1 MATHEFKTHRV
12 TELPEALE
20 AYAIYFVAPVAGNA
34 EYVEIYVSS
43 SDGASARRVMNEQ
56 DIQALIDAKD
66 VGEGTSELFVYNTI
80 AERVAPVPAKVVFA
94 YVIDASSDSTV
105 ASGGA
110 SYVFNPASETWSKTS
125 ESESL
130 DLVLNWD
137 KIEGKPTS
145 TSTAIDSAVT
155 DSHKHSNKTELDKIG
170 ENVSGELTYG
180 GVAVSSGV
188 TQWTTTNW

>member
-20 AYAIYFVAPVAGNA
+20 AYAIYFVAPAGGNS

-66 VGEGTSELFVYNTI
+66 VGEGPSELFVYNTI

-105 ASGGA
+105 SSGGA
-110 SYVFNPASETWSKTS
+110 SYVFNPVSETWSKTS

-137 KIEGKPTS
+137 KIEGKPVS

>member
-12 TELPEALE
+12 TELPEVLE
-20 AYAIYFVAPVAGNA
+20 AYAIYFVAPVAGNE

-66 VGEGTSELFVYNTI
+66 VGEGPSELFVYNTI
-80 AERVAPVPAKVVFA
+80 AERGAPVPAKVVFA

-105 ASGGA
+105 TSGGA
-110 SYVFNPASETWSKTS
+110 SYVFNPVSETWSKTS

-155 DSHKHSNKTELDKIG
+155 DSHKHGNKTELDKIG

>member
-12 TELPEALE
+12 TELPETLE
-20 AYAIYFVAPVAGNA
+20 AYAVYFVAPVTGNA
-34 EYVEIYVSS
+34 DYVEIYVSS

-56 DIQALIDAKD
+56 DIQTLIDSKV
-66 VGEGTSELFVYNTI
+66 VGEGAPELFVYDTI
-80 AERVAPVPAKVVFA
+80 ADRVAPDPAKAVFA
-94 YVIDASSDSTV
+94 FVIDASSDSTV
-105 ASGGA
+105 TSGGA
-110 SYVFNPASETWSKTS
+110 SYVFNPASKTWTKTS

-145 TSTAIDSAVT
+145 SPTAIDLAVT
-155 DSHKHSNKTELDKIG
+155 NSHKHSNKTELDKVG
-170 ENVSGELTYG
+170 ENASGELTYG

>member
-110 SYVFNPASETWSKTS
+110 SYVFNPVSETWSKTS

-130 DLVLNWD
+130 DLVLSWD